1 MTGKMKYDKSP
12 LKKIMIPEELAQE
25 ILKRKQDNDGEE
37 YLINISSPCL
47 KKKLKEYTKVCLSFD
62 LVVRKIVISALF
74 FSKYLV
80 LWKYRSSILPRKS
93 DNILK

>member
-37 YLINISSPCL
+37 YLINISSPWL
-47 KKKLKEYTKVCLSFD
+47 KKKT
-62 LVVRKIVISALF
+62 
-74 FSKYLV
+74 
-80 LWKYRSSILPRKS
+80 
-93 DNILK
+93 